1 MLVVTGFS
9 KSSTSASGAIIAHL
23 FPPPSPPLPFSM
35 KNIRTAIP
43 IISLVEEK
51 KAREE
56 KMIKKGKRPTS
67 IKSQKEMEFFRSS
80 G

>member
-43 IISLVEEK
+43 IISLVGK
-51 KAREE
+51 KRLV
-56 KMIKKGKRPTS
+56 KR
-67 IKSQKEMEFFRSS
+67 K
-80 G
+80 